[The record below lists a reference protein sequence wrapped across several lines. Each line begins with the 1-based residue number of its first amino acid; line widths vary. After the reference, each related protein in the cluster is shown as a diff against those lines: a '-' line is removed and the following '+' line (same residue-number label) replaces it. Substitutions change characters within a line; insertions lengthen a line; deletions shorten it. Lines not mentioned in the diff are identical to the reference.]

1 MKRSTVAILMGMI
14 ISVTGLGA
22 SGALAATPPAPSD
35 KVSVEWVTFNNR
47 ILIDVAGDLYM
58 PKNIDTSKKYRAI
71 AVGHPFGGVADL
83 RRSCPEAGLTRLYR
97 PGL

>member
-1 MKRSTVAILMGMI
+1 MGMI

-58 PKNIDTSKKYRAI
+58 PKNIDTSKNTAPSQSGI
-71 AVGHPFGGVADL
+71 PLVV
-83 RRSCPEAGLTRLYR
+83 
-97 PGL
+97 